1 MKLKVN
7 ETEINIKVP
16 DADLVELSEL
26 QALLSAAVRVDA
38 VRQFVLEVSAEE
50 NAWAKDVCTLGF
62 YDMNEFD
69 TYTGKLFSIG
79 ASATTAVQ
87 QLLCL
92 LQEMV
97 EFLSTRRDRFGVR
110 IPCIFTV
117 RDTRGNVI
125 GTM

>member
-1 MKLKVN
+1 MKLKIN

-38 VRQFVLEVSAEE
+38 VRQFVLEVRAEE
-50 NAWAKDVCTLGF
+50 NVWAKDVCTLGF
-62 YDMNEFD
+62 YDMNEFN

-79 ASATTAVQ
+79 ASATTAIQ

-110 IPCIFTV
+110 IHACSPSA
-117 RDTRGNVI
+117 TRAEI
-125 GTM
+125 S